1 MGKWAADPNSPLLN
15 LFLPIVGVAL
25 IDSPN
30 LSLYNSVVFPTDS
43 RPITE
48 RTQFL
53 KAKESSKYAH
63 DVMKI

>member
-1 MGKWAADPNSPLLN
+1 MGASKLKQLVYMCARV
-15 LFLPIVGVAL
+15 F
-25 IDSPN
+25 DSPN

-53 KAKESSKYAH
+53 QAKESSKYAH
-63 DVMKI
+63 NVMKI